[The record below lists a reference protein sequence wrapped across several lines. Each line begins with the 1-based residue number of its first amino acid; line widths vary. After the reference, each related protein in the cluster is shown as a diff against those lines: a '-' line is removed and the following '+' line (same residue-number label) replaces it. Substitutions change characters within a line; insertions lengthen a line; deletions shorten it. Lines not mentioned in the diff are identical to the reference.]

1 MVKQARGRQ
10 SCVEIVQWYETRSVY
25 SSLPG
30 PAMSLNDLEVVA
42 KFAKALDGVLS
53 ESIDILEDNR
63 YEKAQD
69 TLRSEIKKVFPA
81 ANFWLHLYIN
91 HRKSVYE

>member
-1 MVKQARGRQ
+1 
-10 SCVEIVQWYETRSVY
+10 
-25 SSLPG
+25 
-30 PAMSLNDLEVVA
+30 MSLNDLEVVA

-81 ANFWLHLYIN
+81 ANF
-91 HRKSVYE
+91 